1 MKALLMFSIPI
12 MLGNLFQQLYTM
24 ADSVIVGRLVGE
36 KALAAV
42 GASYSLTSVFIAVAI
57 GGGMGASVVTSR
69 AFGSSDFRKMK
80 ESISTSLVSFL
91 FISIILA
98 IFGYVFSNRI
108 LMALNTPYDVIG
120 KASAYLRI
128 YFLGLPFLFM
138 YNVLSSMF
146 NALGRSKV
154 PLFLLIFSSVLNV
167 ILDIIMVGPMGM
179 GVEGAGWATL
189 IAQGLSAVISFMV
202 LIRLLSSFD
211 GKADKL
217 WDRTLLSSILRI
229 ALPSIL
235 QQSTVSIGMMLV
247 QSVVNGFGSEVL
259 AGFSAAMRIESLVV
273 VPMSAMGNSMST
285 YTAQNLGAEKNGRVR
300 EGYRASYIIVLAAA
314 AAICLPLELWNR
326 EIISIF
332 LGSSGTDGA
341 MATGTGYLKFMGW
354 FFALIG
360 FKMATDGVLRG
371 AGVMHVFTI
380 ANLVNLS
387 IRVAVAFIAAP
398 VYGVSAVWVAV
409 PIGWGANWLI
419 SGIGYIRRRRLFQP
433 PSDHQIT

>member
-1 MKALLMFSIPI
+1 MTDRRYLITERPMKALLMFSIPI

-24 ADSVIVGRLVGE
+24 ADSVIVGRFVGE

-98 IFGYVFSNRI
+98 IFGYIFSHRI

-167 ILDIIMVGPMGM
+167 ILDIIMVGPLGM

-259 AGFSAAMRIESLVV
+259 AGFSAAMRIESIVVGILVNHNFLDLGTRIGPSENKAHLANSAVHNITTLGGKLVSIDGHGGDIV
-273 VPMSAMGNSMST
+273 VLQKKTSHISALTLIKRTITVNTLGTVLKKNIAEDILN
-285 YTAQNLGAEKNGRVR
+285 TAMLMHPNQRNLGSVLVFECVMSDNTTVR
-300 EGYRASYIIVLAAA
+300 ALNVVLSYPT
-314 AAICLPLELWNR
+314 C
-326 EIISIF
+326 EIIT
-332 LGSSGTDGA
+332 SS
-341 MATGTGYLKFMGW
+341 
-354 FFALIG
+354 
-360 FKMATDGVLRG
+360 
-371 AGVMHVFTI
+371 
-380 ANLVNLS
+380 
-387 IRVAVAFIAAP
+387 FIHFD
-398 VYGVSAVWVAV
+398 V
-409 PIGWGANWLI
+409 
-419 SGIGYIRRRRLFQP
+419 
-433 PSDHQIT
+433 